1 VTGRKL
7 SDGRKANG
15 KWVDRWKDPLTGK
28 HRQVTFDL
36 KRDRD
41 VYKRERIRR
50 QQLGG
55 AASVVMLE
63 RDMLLAEY
71 VEHWWERHA
80 LVELTAK
87 TRDVYAHVW
96 AKHLLSWVG
105 QLGLREFTPEEA
117 MRLKTNLTRA
127 GVGDPTIVK
136 ALVVL
141 QSVFTLALTERRIEE
156 NPIARVKKPAQI
168 ADRQV
173 APIPPL
179 VVEELR
185 ALLTEIRDRTMVS
198 VLAYAGLRPQ
208 ELLALAVEDIAPR
221 SLFVHAK
228 NVDGEILPYTKTK
241 RHRAVDLLAPLAQ
254 DLREYMLAAG
264 VRAGR
269 LFPRPDGSEWTE
281 SQYRSWRRHVYQRH
295 APVVGIA
302 GGRPY
307 DLRGSWVSLM
317 VWEGRTML
325 EVATMAGHSVQTCER
340 HYARMFEDFDP
351 AKRTSAEAA
360 IWAARDEQSRRTMA
374 GGDDERHAGTRTGS
388 RA

>member
-1 VTGRKL
+1 MTARKR

-41 VYKRERIRR
+41 AHKRERIRR

-55 AASVVMLE
+55 AAALVMLE
-63 RDMLLAEY
+63 RDLLLAEY
-71 VEHWWERHA
+71 VEHWWEHHA
-80 LVELTAK
+80 LVELTEK

-96 AKHLLSWVG
+96 AKHLLHRVG
-105 QLGLREFTPEEA
+105 QLGLREFTAEEA
-117 MRLKTNLTRA
+117 MRLKANLTRA

-141 QSVFTLALTERRIEE
+141 QSVFTLALAERRVEE

-168 ADRQV
+168 ADRQL
-173 APIPPL
+173 APVPPL
-179 VVEELR
+179 VVERLR
-185 ALLTEIRDRTMVS
+185 ALLPDIRDRTMVS

-228 NVDGEILPYTKTK
+228 NVDGAILPYTKTK
-241 RHRAVDLLAPLAQ
+241 RHRAVYLLGPLAQ
-254 DLREYMLAAG
+254 DLREYMLAAD

-281 SQYRSWRRHVYQRH
+281 SQYRSWRRHVYQRY
-295 APVVGIA
+295 APMVGIT

-360 IWAARDEQSRRTMA
+360 IRAAREGAHRLA
-374 GGDDERHAGTRTGS
+374 A
-388 RA
+388 